1 MANCPNCNA
10 TLPTELV
17 TCPEC
22 GVVLQPRSASLV
34 LSASAADPRPVSSL
48 SDAPTRHNYRY
59 GAIALLAVGII
70 TVGWLVYTGK
80 QVAREASNRTTA
92 RCRLKIIG
100 SAAYSFTTA
109 FGHFP
114 PRNLPTLT
122 RVASVQIDPDAVPQ
136 SFFTDLLPYI
146 DKSSLYDQM
155 KPTLPWTHPDQKVVF
170 QSIVST
176 YQHPSVPVAPKND
189 DGYALA
195 NFATNSKCICDTK
208 TVTVREIT
216 DGTSNTMLLGTVNA
230 GFQGWG
236 DPTNYRD
243 PAKGFGGGPEAFGAI
258 GRETGVQILLFDGAV
273 RTVSLA
279 TSPEILQRLGDPRDG
294 LPIKDF

>member
-1 MANCPNCNA
+1 MADCPNCNA
-10 TLPTELV
+10 ASPSEAV
-17 TCPEC
+17 TCPAC
-22 GVVLQPRSASLV
+22 GVVLQPRSGLLD
-34 LSASAADPRPVSSL
+34 LSASAANSVPVSSL
-48 SDAPTRHNYRY
+48 IDARTRNNYRY
-59 GAIALLAVGII
+59 GAIAFLVVGII
-70 TVGWLVYTGK
+70 AVGWLVYTGK
-80 QVAREASNRTTA
+80 QMAREASNRTTA
-92 RCRLKIIG
+92 RCRLKQLG
-100 SAAYSFTTA
+100 LAAHNFNDQ
-109 FGHFP
+109 FHHFP

-122 RVASVQIDPDAVPQ
+122 HDASVQIDPYSVPQ

-146 DKSSLYDQM
+146 DKGSLYNQM
-155 KPTLPWTHPDQKVVF
+155 KPSLPWTHPDQKVVF

-195 NFATNSKCICDTK
+195 HFATNSKCICDTK

-258 GRETGVQILLFDGAV
+258 GRETGVQILLFDGAA
-273 RTVSLA
+273 RTVSLE